1 MSWAAPLRESS
12 PFPLPSAVPS
22 FSASDVMNDIT
33 ERSNFGWPKQQYVK
47 EQSAPTVVDR
57 LPKVKESTEF
67 SSSIGGYFKE
77 QRNNGNMAPTIA
89 EVPDTMYADGRQQLR
104 KAKDPASE
112 RNMRNSMAYPIR
124 RSAVPDDDDDEEEDG
139 PLDDLLQVVLVPL
152 QDIHVTR

>member
-1 MSWAAPLRESS
+1 MSFAAPLRESS

-33 ERSNFGWPKQQYVK
+33 ERSNFGWPKQQFVK

-67 SSSIGGYFKE
+67 SSSNGGYFKE
-77 QRNNGNMAPTIA
+77 QRNNCSMAPNIA

-124 RSAVPDDDDDEEEDG
+124 RSAEPDEEEDG